1 MTTDHGQLLAIVP
14 ARSGSKGVP
23 GKNMRMVGGRPLI
36 AHTVSALKRSGVVDQ
51 LLVSSDDDRVL
62 HWAETRGYETHR
74 RPESLAGDEAT
85 ISQVAAHIAD
95 ELDWQDDVGVF
106 QPTSPL
112 RSSDSIARAV
122 ARFRESS
129 VDSLASCVR
138 EDHLFWLD
146 EDGDLSHAKPL
157 FEARVNRQY
166 AQSSVLRETGS
177 IQLVR
182 ALALRQGRQVVT
194 DNHMLLEIDGAE
206 SLDIDTHQDLELARR
221 LLEQGTVVFRL
232 RANATVGSGH
242 LFHCLQLAEELSD
255 QRLRFLLSDCDPF
268 VAQEL
273 DRRGYKY
280 LEESVLS
287 ENLAELAA
295 TDRRVIVNDVLD
307 TSEQDVLLER
317 TAGYAVVNI
326 EDLGPGARFA
336 DWVVNALYP
345 APATTAEHFS
355 WGAAFATL
363 REEFHDLPP
372 KEIRTTPERVLI
384 TFGGTDPA
392 GLALRCSHLLADWLP
407 QEVRVIVGP
416 GAEADGFP
424 ERAVVLKR
432 VQSMAEEML
441 EADVILTSAGRTV
454 YEAAA
459 VGTPVVVLAQ
469 NAREATHA
477 HLSYDHGVIALG
489 IGPLVDDVHITSV
502 IDRLLGDAQLRGEL
516 SQRLRGSV
524 DNGGAARIAHRIRAI
539 LKGL

>member
-14 ARSGSKGVP
+14 ARSGSKGIP

-36 AHTVSALKRSGVVDQ
+36 AHTVSALERSGVVDR

-62 HWAETRGYETHR
+62 HWAATRGYETHR
-74 RPESLAGDEAT
+74 RPEALASDEAT
-85 ISQVAAHIAD
+85 ISQVAAHLAD
-95 ELDWQDDVGVF
+95 ELDWRDDIGVF

-112 RSSDSIARAV
+112 RSADSIARAV
-122 ARFRESS
+122 SRFRESP

-138 EDHLFWLD
+138 EPHLFWLD
-146 EDGDLSHAKPL
+146 EEGDLSSTKPL

-166 AQSSVLRETGS
+166 ARSPVLRETGS

-182 ALALRQGRQVVT
+182 AVALRQGRQIVT

-206 SLDIDTHQDLELARR
+206 FFDIDTHQDLEHARR
-221 LLEQGTVVFRL
+221 HLEQGTVVFRL
-232 RANATVGSGH
+232 CANAIVGSGH
-242 LFHCLQLAEELSD
+242 LFHCLQLAEELAD
-255 QRLRFLLSDCDPF
+255 QRLRFLLRDCDPF
-268 VAQEL
+268 VFQEL
-273 DRRGYKY
+273 DRRGYRY
-280 LEESVLS
+280 LVESELG
-287 ENLAELAA
+287 ENLAELAE

-307 TSEQDVLLER
+307 TSEQEVLLER
-317 TAGYAVVNI
+317 AAGYAVVNI

-345 APATTAEHFS
+345 VSATTADHFS
-355 WGAAFATL
+355 WGPAFATL

-372 KEIRTTPERVLI
+372 KEIRAAPQRVLI

-392 GLALRCSHLLADWLP
+392 KLAMRCSHLLADRLS

-416 GAEADGFP
+416 GADTDGFP
-424 ERAVVLKR
+424 EGAVVRKQ
-432 VQSMAEEML
+432 VQSMAVEMF

-489 IGPLVDDVHITSV
+489 IGPLVDDVHIVGV
-502 IDRLLGDAQLRGEL
+502 IDRLLGDAHLRAEL

-524 DNGGAARIAHRIRAI
+524 DCEGAARIAHRIRAI